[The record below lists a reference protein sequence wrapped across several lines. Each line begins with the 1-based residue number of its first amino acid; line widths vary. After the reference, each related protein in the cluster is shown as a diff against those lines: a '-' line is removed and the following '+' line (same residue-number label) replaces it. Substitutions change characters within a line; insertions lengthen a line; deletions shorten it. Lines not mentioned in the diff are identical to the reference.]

1 MQHIP
6 ANAHQAEIWPVSLQN
21 QPGSRSISD
30 DDLCAWCKNLCYR
43 PGELSLCRLSVAD
56 GIWPSQCD
64 ADGYAQSCP
73 QLRLN
78 ALPADITSR

>member
-6 ANAHQAEIWPVSLQN
+6 ANANKAEIWPVSLQN

-30 DDLCAWCKNLCYR
+30 DDLCYR
-43 PGELSLCRLSVAD
+43 PGELSLYRLSVAD

>member
-1 MQHIP
+1 MQHVP
-6 ANAHQAEIWPVSLQN
+6 ANTDQAAVWPVSLQN

-30 DDLCAWCKNLCYR
+30 DDLCAWCRHLCYR
-43 PGELSLCRLSVAD
+43 PGERSLCRLSVAD
-56 GIWPSQCD
+56 GIWPSRCD

-78 ALPADITSR
+78 VPPADITSR

>member
-30 DDLCAWCKNLCYR
+30 DELCAWCRSLCYR

-56 GIWPSQCD
+56 GNHAECSAIMHIID
-64 ADGYAQSCP
+64 
-73 QLRLN
+73 
-78 ALPADITSR
+78 